1 MDGPP
6 TGQGEWQV
14 YPQPA
19 SNGMSVR
26 GPEPGATLELLD
38 MRGALMGSWTV
49 GTGTLNMDVAA
60 IPNGIYMLSS
70 THLGIRTIQRI
81 SIAR

>member
-1 MDGPP
+1 
-6 TGQGEWQV
+6 
-14 YPQPA
+14 
-19 SNGMSVR
+19 
-26 GPEPGATLELLD
+26 

-60 IPNGIYMLSS
+60 IPNGIYVLSS

-81 SIAR
+81 Q